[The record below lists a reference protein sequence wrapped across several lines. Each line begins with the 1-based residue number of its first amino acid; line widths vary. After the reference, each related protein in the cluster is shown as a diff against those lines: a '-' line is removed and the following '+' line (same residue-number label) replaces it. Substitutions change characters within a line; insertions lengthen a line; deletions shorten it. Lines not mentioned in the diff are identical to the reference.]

1 MPVNPASVLRSAN
14 MLLLILY
21 PAAWLAPLAT
31 AGILP
36 WFTGNEITI
45 YQGVVDLWAIDPALS
60 LLVAVLAV
68 VIPYAKTIA
77 ISAVQFGKLGAKALP
92 VIEVIGKLSMAD
104 VFLIALY
111 IVVVKG
117 VGIGHVQ
124 PAWGLWLFTA
134 CVLGSSL
141 VAFLTQKNLKETGDA
156 VDAASTMSPQ

>member
-1 MPVNPASVLRSAN
+1 MFQRLSILRSTN

-36 WFTGNEITI
+36 WFSGNEITI
-45 YQGVVDLWAIDPALS
+45 YRGVSDLWAIDPVLS
-60 LLVAVLAV
+60 ILVAFLAV
-68 VIPYAKTIA
+68 VVPYAKTLA
-77 ISAVQFGKLGAKALP
+77 ISAIHFDKLGASALP
-92 VIEVIGKLSMAD
+92 VIEIIGKLSMAD

-124 PAWGLWLFTA
+124 PAWGLWLFTS
-134 CVLGSSL
+134 CVLGSIAISWFTL
-141 VAFLTQKNLKETGDA
+141 KHLKTQETP
-156 VDAASTMSPQ
+156 S

>member
-1 MPVNPASVLRSAN
+1 MVLYPDSILRSAN

-36 WFTGNEITI
+36 WFSGNEITI
-45 YQGVVDLWAIDPALS
+45 YGGVADLWAIDPALS

-68 VIPYAKTIA
+68 VIPYAKTLA

-141 VAFLTQKNLKETGDA
+141 VAYLTQKRLKRAGDA
-156 VDAASTMSPQ
+156 AQAAPDAP

>member
-1 MPVNPASVLRSAN
+1 MFYPASMLRSAN

-36 WFTGNEITI
+36 WFSGNEITI
-45 YQGVVDLWAIDPALS
+45 YRGVSDLWAIDPALS
-60 LLVAVLAV
+60 LLVAFLAV
-68 VIPYAKTIA
+68 VVPYAKTLALSA
-77 ISAVQFGKLGAKALP
+77 IHFGKLGANALP
-92 VIEVIGKLSMAD
+92 LIEVIGKLSMAD

-124 PAWGLWLFTA
+124 PAWGLWLFTG
-134 CVLGSSL
+134 CVLGSIAISWFT
-141 VAFLTQKNLKETGDA
+141 AKQLKVPNAEA
-156 VDAASTMSPQ
+156 

>member
-1 MPVNPASVLRSAN
+1 MFYPASMLRSAN

-36 WFTGNEITI
+36 WFSGNEITI
-45 YQGVVDLWAIDPALS
+45 YRGVSDLWTIDPALS
-60 LLVAVLAV
+60 LLVAFLAV
-68 VIPYAKTIA
+68 VVPYAKTLA
-77 ISAVQFGKLGAKALP
+77 ISAIHFGKLGASALP
-92 VIEVIGKLSMAD
+92 MIQVIGKLSMAD

-124 PAWGLWLFTA
+124 PAWGLWLFTG
-134 CVLGSSL
+134 CVLGYIVISWFT
-141 VAFLTQKNLKETGDA
+141 AKQLKVPNAEA
-156 VDAASTMSPQ
+156 